1 MTTAAARGERPCPPS
16 RQAPSDMLQGLM
28 FDFDFS
34 QVVHVLS
41 ISFVPALL
49 GIILHEVAHG
59 WAAKKCG
66 DPTAEAMGRLTL
78 NPIPHIDPMGLLV
91 FGLTSL
97 SGSFVF
103 GWAKP
108 VPVDPRYFRHA
119 RRDMMLVSLAG
130 PMTNFLLACAFGL
143 CIYASAHF
151 LPAEKWG
158 DSQIFKF
165 FIQSCNAGVIINFGL
180 GWLNLVPVPP
190 LDGSKI
196 LAYFLPKELSWR
208 FMDAGKYGFI
218 ILLLLLFTGALGKI
232 LGPLVRWS
240 ASSLYSLLGF

>member
-1 MTTAAARGERPCPPS
+1 
-16 RQAPSDMLQGLM
+16 M
-28 FDFDFS
+28 FDLDLTK
-34 QVVHVLS
+34 VVHLFA

-59 WAAKKCG
+59 WVARKCG
-66 DPTAEAMGRLTL
+66 DPTAEIMGRLTL

-91 FGLTSL
+91 FGLTSM

-108 VPVDPRYFRHA
+108 VPVDPRYFRHPE
-119 RRDMMLVSLAG
+119 RDMMFVSLAG

-143 CIYASAHF
+143 CLFSIVHF
-151 LPAEKWG
+151 LPLDKFAN
-158 DSQIFKF
+158 SQIFKF
-165 FIQSCNAGVIINFGL
+165 VVESVQAGVIINFGL
-180 GWLNLVPVPP
+180 GWLNLVPIPP

-196 LAYFLPKELSWR
+196 LAYFLPANVAWR
-208 FMDAGKYGFI
+208 FMDLGRYGFI
-218 ILLLLLFTGALGKI
+218 ILLILLISGILGKI

-240 ASSLYSLLGF
+240 AIGLYTLLGF